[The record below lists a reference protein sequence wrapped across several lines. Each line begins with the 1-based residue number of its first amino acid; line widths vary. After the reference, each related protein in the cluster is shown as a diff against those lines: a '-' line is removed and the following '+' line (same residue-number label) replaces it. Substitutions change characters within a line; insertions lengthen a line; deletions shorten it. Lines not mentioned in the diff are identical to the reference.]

1 MDEEELLQFATEY
14 HERGDV
20 ASASELYQE
29 LLRINPAHHRALY
42 MFGRL
47 VQGDGDHAAASDLFR
62 RAIAAAPKQPDY
74 HNALG
79 LTLLELGN
87 YSEAEGALHRAI
99 RLRARPEY
107 HNSFGLLLR
116 NPLGE
121 PFRSAGYAAGFSSMG
136 ISL

>member
-1 MDEEELLQFATEY
+1 MHVKELLQLATEY

-47 VQGDGDHAAASDLFR
+47 VQGDGDHVAASDLFR
-62 RAIAAAPKQPDY
+62 RAIAAAPKEPDY
-74 HNALG
+74 HNALA

-87 YSEAEGALHRAI
+87 YNEAEDALHRAI
-99 RLRARPEY
+99 LLRARPEY
-107 HNSFGLLLR
+107 HNSLGLVLR
-116 NPLGE
+116 KQRQIPEAIAAFKLALKQNP
-121 PFRSAGYAAGFSSMG
+121 
-136 ISL
+136 